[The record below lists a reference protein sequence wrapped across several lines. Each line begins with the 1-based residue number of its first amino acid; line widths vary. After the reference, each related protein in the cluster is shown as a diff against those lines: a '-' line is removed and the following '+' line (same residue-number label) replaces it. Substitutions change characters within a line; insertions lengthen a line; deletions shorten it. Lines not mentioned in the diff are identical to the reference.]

1 MMCTSSTQA
10 RRSGART
17 CFFMTSERK
26 NCFHEVKAARHEHDF
41 PCCFNQAGFFS
52 SAATEVGSDIF
63 VIGGANSQATLGDV
77 YRLDLVRKRWTKLEQ
92 PAGLKLSNRTSHAA
106 VATTAG
112 AADQPRVFGRLFLF
126 GGYDAEG
133 NFLND
138 LWVLRPTLS
147 PPFSPDAPDVL
158 ETAALAWSRPV
169 PVGEFLA
176 SKPQR
181 WHRRL
186 VQRPWLLPV
195 IAMHLAARR
204 LQRAWRTNWLQRT
217 KPSAIGAE
225 EEGLPVTP
233 PVTPA
238 PRKLHVAHA
247 ALRLRHIEHLRRRM
261 VLPRDQAQE
270 KGGPLGVKM
279 IWVVGLEN
287 RDANYP
293 VYESFESFCLALIQG
308 WWQSKV
314 HVWRVRRVQSY
325 MGRKLYQVAAFE
337 IQQAWQLYEHRLRSR
352 SLDQSSWTEQE
363 QLVHYAKMLAEA
375 ARKIQHKWR
384 SYKDRGVFETL
395 QETIAMFR
403 RSGDPYLLLRAVL
416 PREAVLLDPAMQV
429 HVRFRLG
436 GPRFPPSIFYKIY
449 THGNVVDLGSF
460 APREYHLERM
470 SQEQG
475 LALPGDLG
483 WYRRVE
489 NNGWRP
495 LAVRFASE
503 GLVDKDVEKFTGRR
517 AQNFHYSKLRRRQ
530 DTRWSTRADA
540 APDGRGAGAGRMGL
554 SPERVPE
561 PREGHSLTLLD
572 EQLLLFGGYTAAGT
586 ETNDLHMY
594 DISKQTWKQVAVS
607 GAGPS
612 PRQAHSAAR
621 HGHQL
626 VVAGGCS
633 GSVCFSDVFVPYA
646 LARTRRTQ
654 CYLRGWPHVRVRWL
668 PGLLRVLQRCVG
680 AGHPRALS
688 RAVRGARNLCGWA
701 LLPMHHAGFHGP

>member
-1 MMCTSSTQA
+1 MD
-10 RRSGART
+10 RR
-17 CFFMTSERK
+17 FE
-26 NCFHEVKAARHEHDF
+26 
-41 PCCFNQAGFFS
+41 
-52 SAATEVGSDIF
+52 
-63 VIGGANSQATLGDV
+63 
-77 YRLDLVRKRWTKLEQ
+77 
-92 PAGLKLSNRTSHAA
+92 
-106 VATTAG
+106 
-112 AADQPRVFGRLFLF
+112 
-126 GGYDAEG
+126 
-133 NFLND
+133 
-138 LWVLRPTLS
+138 
-147 PPFSPDAPDVL
+147 
-158 ETAALAWSRPV
+158 
-169 PVGEFLA
+169 EFLA

-261 VLPRDQAQE
+261 VLPRDQAQ
-270 KGGPLGVKM
+270 
-279 IWVVGLEN
+279 
-287 RDANYP
+287 DANYP

-436 GPRFPPSIFYKIY
+436 GPRFPSSIFYKIY

-530 DTRWSTRADA
+530 EIELKRRQRKIEWFQKLYGFKEDIQEDYQLEDETV
-540 APDGRGAGAGRMGL
+540 
-554 SPERVPE
+554 SPQEFS
-561 PREGHSLTLLD
+561 PRELNEMDMEEDMLLD
-572 EQLLLFGGYTAAGT
+572 WSRKLDFDAYME
-586 ETNDLHMY
+586 
-594 DISKQTWKQVAVS
+594 SWQTIATTD
-607 GAGPS
+607 
-612 PRQAHSAAR
+612 
-621 HGHQL
+621 
-626 VVAGGCS
+626 
-633 GSVCFSDVFVPYA
+633 GSEGS
-646 LARTRRTQ
+646 
-654 CYLRGWPHVRVRWL
+654 L
-668 PGLLRVLQRCVG
+668 PITMR
-680 AGHPRALS
+680 LS
-688 RAVRGARNLCGWA
+688 SLC
-701 LLPMHHAGFHGP
+701 L